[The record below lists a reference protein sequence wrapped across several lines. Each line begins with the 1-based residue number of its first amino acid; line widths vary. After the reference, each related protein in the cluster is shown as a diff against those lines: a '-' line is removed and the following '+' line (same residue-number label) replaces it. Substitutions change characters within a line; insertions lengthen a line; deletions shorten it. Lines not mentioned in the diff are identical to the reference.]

1 PACIGGTCT
10 KGPMCTSSGCTG
22 GNGGAGPGGSGT
34 SCSSGYCGGGGAGG
48 GCSGGVCTLP
58 PGGAGGGGGMMGG
71 MGGGKASSPRSTQDM
86 GQCLLEK
93 YGEKVKNEII
103 SAICKKDPDCKD
115 FKKNFDLAK
124 SMDKCFADCQDT
136 RDMNF
141 DGCVDLFCKT
151 IGQTHPALKSTC
163 KAAGWFKGFRD
174 CVLTPV
180 LVETT
185 EMA

>member
-1 PACIGGTCT
+1 
-10 KGPMCTSSGCTG
+10 
-22 GNGGAGPGGSGT
+22 
-34 SCSSGYCGGGGAGG
+34 
-48 GCSGGVCTLP
+48 
-58 PGGAGGGGGMMGG
+58 
-71 MGGGKASSPRSTQDM
+71 
-86 GQCLLEK
+86 CLVEK
-93 YGEKVKNEII
+93 YGEKIKSEII

-115 FKKNFDLAK
+115 FKKGFDLGKA
-124 SMDKCFADCQDT
+124 MDKCFADCQDT

-185 EMA
+185 EMACDIMHGIETAGDPIPPSACAADRKSTRLNSSHVKISYAVFCLKKKNKS